1 MNMPQ
6 IHPSRSSVNLTPDF
20 LPSVAQA
27 EQLATLTQTVI
38 QQPIQINPSQLSAI
52 AYREAIRLLTK
63 LQRLIYDYLS
73 GWCQTQHRTGDTRG
87 VYPSRMHI
95 AAQVECSVST
105 VQRAFTQFRA
115 LGLLA
120 VIARR
125 TTQKVWHRLKRQLT
139 NLIELPSRRSIEKSI
154 AGLVSRGLRKKR
166 DPERRKPQDEG
177 SNEGRRAL
185 LRSQLQSI
193 LATGQDEGG
202 G

>member
-1 MNMPQ
+1 MLKL
-6 IHPSRSSVNLTPDF
+6 HPDQATVNQSPSL
-20 LPSVAQA
+20 LPIVAQA
-27 EQLATLTQTVI
+27 EQLDTLTQTVI
-38 QQPIQINPSQLSAI
+38 QQPIQINTAQLSAT
-52 AYREAIRLLTK
+52 AYREAIRMLTK
-63 LQRLIYDYLS
+63 MQRLIYDYVFDWL
-73 GWCQTQHRTGDTRG
+73 QAQRRTGDTRG

-139 NLIELPSRRSIEKSI
+139 NLFELPSRRSIEKSI
-154 AGLVSRGLRKKR
+154 AGLVSRRVRKKR
-166 DPERRKPQDEG
+166 DSERIKPPDEG
-177 SNEGRRAL
+177 SNEARRTL